1 MTSKTALYIWQ
12 KYISIFCL
20 LGNIVEPAHMKIMG
34 FSRTNIILTTFDF
47 DLNVC

>member
-1 MTSKTALYIWQ
+1 M
-12 KYISIFCL
+12 
-20 LGNIVEPAHMKIMG
+20 GNIVESAQLKSMG